1 MIVVLFFKKKTIWQ
15 AQREL
20 QLIIR
25 ELRFITTQLR
35 KHEYEDELMAD
46 WKFAAMVVDRICL
59 IFFTTFTITAITT
72 VLLSAPHLLVP
83 WAPNSKKKIVTLRYR
98 YHGNLFALT
107 DCCDDLERKWPL
119 LLVRPIRFTAIDQR
133 DVSNND

>member
-1 MIVVLFFKKKTIWQ
+1 M
-15 AQREL
+15 
-20 QLIIR
+20 IIR

-83 WAPNSKKKIVTLRYR
+83 
-98 YHGNLFALT
+98 
-107 DCCDDLERKWPL
+107 
-119 LLVRPIRFTAIDQR
+119 
-133 DVSNND
+133 